1 MKSALL
7 VCFVLSCSLLPAQ
20 QPGVASIWETSEN
33 IGQFATGAARLK
45 PLLEQMKPQEW
56 MAQGASQTYMTQ
68 WEGTRLELDYLEQAS
83 KLFQTDPQRLTAAL
97 DTYFRWQNVEF
108 RMESLIEAVR
118 KYQNPAVGD
127 LILNVL
133 RSNSANRDGLRNYIA
148 QLADLK
154 EREALVNEE
163 EAQRCRAD
171 LVRPAPAQPRTS
183 PAKGNTQS
191 KGSTQK

>member
-7 VCFVLSCSLLPAQ
+7 ACFLFSSLLSAQ
-20 QPGVASIWETSEN
+20 QPGVAAIWETSEN
-33 IGQFATGAARLK
+33 IGQFVTGAVRLK

-56 MAQGASQTYMTQ
+56 VAQGASQTYVTQ
-68 WEGTRLELDYLEQAS
+68 WDGARLELDYLEQAA
-83 KLFQTDPQRLTAAL
+83 KLFQTEPERLTAAL

-127 LILNVL
+127 LILGVL
-133 RSNSANRDGLRNYIA
+133 RSNTGNRDGLRNYIA
-148 QLADLK
+148 QLAELK
-154 EREALVNEE
+154 EREAAVSEE

-171 LVRPAPAQPRTS
+171 LLRPAAPAPKTTP
-183 PAKGNTQS
+183 PAKRNTQ
-191 KGSTQK
+191 K